1 MKTHIHAI
9 ILVWLI
15 AFWTGFAQAE
25 TNLILRNKPVQCAL
39 PIDVVNEYILPHEL
53 DVMYIAVAN
62 IVTQFQQSELAAIS
76 FWMNAETGKFLMLEG
91 NKEEVC
97 VISLGDRMDFNVAND
112 HILGLY
118 LQDAY

>member
-1 MKTHIHAI
+1 MKSYIHAI
-9 ILVWLI
+9 ILVWLM

-25 TNLILRNKPVQCAL
+25 TNPILRNKPVQCAL

-76 FWMNAETGKFLMLEG
+76 FWMNVETGKFLMLEG

-97 VISLGDRMDFNVAND
+97 VISLGDRMDFSVEND
-112 HILGLY
+112 KVLGLY
-118 LQDAY
+118 LQDAH